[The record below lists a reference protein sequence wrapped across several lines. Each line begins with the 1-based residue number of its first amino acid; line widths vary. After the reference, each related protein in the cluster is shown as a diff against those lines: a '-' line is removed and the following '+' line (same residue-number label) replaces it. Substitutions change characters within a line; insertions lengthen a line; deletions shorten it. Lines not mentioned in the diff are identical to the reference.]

1 MKLSLRWLN
10 DFVDVTEFMR
20 DPQTLAKH
28 LTNAGLEVESI
39 EDQAKPFANVVV
51 GHILEK
57 DRHPGA
63 DRLTVCQVT
72 TGDGVVHQIVCGA
85 SNHKQGDRVVVA
97 LPGAV
102 LPGNFAIKHSK
113 IRGVDSGGM
122 LCSEKELGLVV
133 DGAEGTNASTGILI
147 LPGDGPLAAPI
158 GKSFAEY
165 RGLDD
170 VIMVLKVTP
179 NRADCLS
186 HYGLALEVGCLL
198 GREVKKPATDFK
210 AGAWASEIA
219 VDIKATDLG
228 PRYAGRHVRGVKVA
242 PSPEWLRRRLESV
255 GMKSINNIVDV
266 TNYVMMEM
274 GQPLHAFDVREI
286 KGLSIIVDR
295 ASKGESFTTLDGT
308 ELKLDGTELT
318 IRDRERAVAL
328 AGVIGGKN
336 SGVGPSTTEIFI
348 ESAYFTPG
356 AVRRTMR
363 KFGLSTESGYRFS
376 RGVNSETTAYI
387 LERATRLMLEVAGGE
402 ASSER
407 VDIYPEPMARPEIL
421 VQVATVE
428 ARLGYKVEA
437 SDFEMWMKRLGG
449 ELRQVT
455 PGTYKFISPAH
466 RSDLHIEMDLV
477 EEFARLNGYDK
488 LPETLPSGSFAPATH
503 DAIAVEE
510 MRVRRLL
517 QGLGCMEAVNYA
529 FTADKFQNDF
539 IGDANLL
546 REAGLFVDADDV
558 RLINP
563 LSDEINVM
571 RRMLIPSLYRN
582 AVYNF
587 RAGNEVGRLYEVG
600 VSVHK
605 SSGKRSERYGGT
617 AFGEEA
623 RVGFCFWGGEIDL
636 WGRKEVPE
644 VTMTLKGVIDSFL
657 SLYGIKNTKVELFS
671 DGEAPSF
678 LHPGKAARVIVNGAS
693 AGFFGAVHPSR
704 IADDKVRVGVAVGE
718 LSLDKL
724 LIASKIPIFAAFSP
738 FPSMERDT
746 AFLLAK
752 EIPAGD
758 IVALIQ
764 KTARN
769 IEGGNGKFLRDLK
782 VFDVFE
788 GASVGEGRRS
798 VAVRMVFKSLEA
810 TLDDETVNLVKGKLV
825 DAVCQALGAVV
836 RG

>member
-20 DPQTLAKH
+20 EPQTLAKH

-39 EDQAKPFANVVV
+39 EDQAKPFSNVVV
-51 GHILEK
+51 GHILELGK
-57 DRHPGA
+57 HPGA

-85 SNHKQGDRVVVA
+85 TNHKQGDRVVVA

-113 IRGVDSGGM
+113 IRGVDSSGM
-122 LCSEKELGLVV
+122 LCSEKELGLAVES
-133 DGAEGTNASTGILI
+133 DGGGNASSGILI
-147 LPGDGPLAAPI
+147 LPAEGALAAPI
-158 GKSFAEY
+158 GKPYAEY
-165 RGLDD
+165 MGFDD

-198 GREVKKPATDFK
+198 GREVTKPATDFK
-210 AGAWASEIA
+210 AGAWTGEIA
-219 VDIKATDLG
+219 VEIKAPDLG
-228 PRYAGRHVRGVKVA
+228 PRYAGRHIRGVKVG
-242 PSPEWLRRRLESV
+242 PTPEWMRRRLESV
-255 GMKSINNIVDV
+255 GMKSINNVVDV

-286 KGLSIIVDR
+286 KGLGITVDR
-295 ASKGESFTTLDGT
+295 ARNGESFTTLDGT
-308 ELKLDGTELT
+308 ELKLDGSELT

-336 SGVGPSTTEIFI
+336 SGVNPDTTEIFI

-363 KFGLSTESGYRFS
+363 KFGLSTESGYRFA
-376 RGVNSETTAYI
+376 RGVNSETTADI
-387 LERATRLMLEVAGGE
+387 LERATKLMLEVAGGE
-402 ASSER
+402 ASTAR
-407 VDIYPEPMARPEIL
+407 VDIYPKPLELREIL
-421 VQVATVE
+421 VNVATVE
-428 ARLGYKVEA
+428 TRLGYKIEA
-437 SDFEMWMKRLGG
+437 ADFEMWMKRLGG

-503 DAIAVEE
+503 DAIAVAE
-510 MRVRRLL
+510 MRARRLL
-517 QGLGCMEAVNYA
+517 QGLGCMEAVNYG
-529 FTADKFQNDF
+529 FIGDKFQAEF
-539 IGDANLL
+539 IGDANLP
-546 REAGLFVDADDV
+546 REAGLFIENDDV

-587 RAGNEVGRLYEVG
+587 RSGNEVGRLYEVG
-600 VSVHK
+600 VSIHK
-605 SSGKRSERYGGT
+605 STGSRSERYGGT

-623 RVGFCFWGGEIDL
+623 RVGFCFWGGESDL
-636 WGRKEVPE
+636 WGRKEAPE
-644 VTMTLKGVIDSFL
+644 VTMALKGVIESFL
-657 SLYGIKNTKVELFS
+657 SLYGIKSVMVELFK
-671 DGEAPSF
+671 DGQAPSF
-678 LHPGKAARVIVNGAS
+678 LHPGKAAKILVNGAS
-693 AGFFGAVHPSR
+693 AGFFGALHPSR

-724 LIASKIPIFAAFSP
+724 LVASKNPVFNAVST
-738 FPSMERDT
+738 FPSMERDI
-746 AFLLAK
+746 AFVTTK

-758 IVALIQ
+758 IIALIH

-769 IEGGNGKFLRDLK
+769 MDGGNGKLLRDLK

-788 GASVGEGRRS
+788 GASVGAGKRS
-798 VAVRMVFKSLEA
+798 VAVRMVFQALDA

-825 DAVCQALGAVV
+825 DAVCQAFGAVV